1 MQGTEAEAAAMTH
14 PPQPLTENEAKR
26 KIDAALRMSM
36 IMWAFQ
42 DGEITKEVGKAQV
55 RADPDIMLFWVRDE

>member
-1 MQGTEAEAAAMTH
+1 MQGAEAAPAMTH
-14 PPQPLTENEAKR
+14 PARPLTQEQDRR

-42 DGEITKEVGKAQV
+42 DGKITKEVGKAQV
-55 RADPDIMLFWVRDE
+55 RADPDIMLFWVRDD